1 MLRLDSRWG
10 VLAACVRLVAE
21 PSMAVIEV
29 RMWSSTAVL
38 VFEVEDSVGGCQ
50 AQVRETWHGPAAW
63 LGPITR
69 PARTAQ
75 LTRVMGAFRH
85 CAEAL

>member
-1 MLRLDSRWG
+1 MR
-10 VLAACVRLVAE
+10 AAGGRAE
-21 PSMAVIEV
+21 HAVIEV
-29 RMWSSTAVL
+29 RVWSSTVVL

-50 AQVRETWHGPAAW
+50 AKVRETWHGPAAW

-69 PARTAQ
+69 SARTGT
-75 LTRVMGAFRH
+75 LTRAMDSFRH